1 MASVLRPRVTDT
13 VAAGAGNIN
22 LLPSK
27 LIELAKFVGNKSK
40 IQGNAYIQY
49 VTPVCKSP
57 TEQLLIRNTYT
68 RSARRK
74 IFASNKKVI
83 NSF

>member
-1 MASVLRPRVTDT
+1 MASGLRPRVTDT
-13 VAAGAGNIN
+13 EAAGAGNIN

-49 VTPVCKSP
+49 VTTVCKSP
-57 TEQLLIRNTYT
+57 SSTGAAIVLSTVYM
-68 RSARRK
+68 
-74 IFASNKKVI
+74 
-83 NSF
+83 